1 MLSDFLVRF
10 ETQIKRCWQLR
21 SICSNCF
28 TPICFCWRILGAFLE
43 YWYLSWMCLS
53 RVFFRFNLKRTLLIP
68 CCPLSVSIFHKCDN
82 FSITSCR
89 IKNNILE
96 ILFRHRNVIF
106 FFKQRVLQVCF
117 SSPGLDKPR
126 KQIDDFWKFFQI

>member
-28 TPICFCWRILGAFLE
+28 TPICFCWRILGVFLE
-43 YWYLSWMCLS
+43 YWYLSWICLS
-53 RVFFRFNLKRTLLIP
+53 RFFLGLILRELFWSP
-68 CCPLSVSIFHKCDN
+68 VVHYLFQFFTNV
-82 FSITSCR
+82 TSCR

-96 ILFRHRNVIF
+96 ILFRHRNVNF

-117 SSPGLDKPR
+117 SSPGLVKPR